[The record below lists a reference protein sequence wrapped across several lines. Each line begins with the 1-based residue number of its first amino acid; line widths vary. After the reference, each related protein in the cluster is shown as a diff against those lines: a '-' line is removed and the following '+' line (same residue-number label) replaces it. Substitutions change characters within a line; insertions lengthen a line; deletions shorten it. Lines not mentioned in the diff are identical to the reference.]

1 MEQTQEKKEISKFD
15 YFYQSEANQFAYY
28 RIPKD
33 LVINKEFSELSIPAK
48 FLYALFLDRATLSF
62 KNGFLDER
70 GRVFIIYKVEAL
82 MDDSGLSNKS
92 VAKFSNELEEYGLI
106 KRKRL
111 GLGQP
116 NRIYVMNFRNRK

>member
-1 MEQTQEKKEISKFD
+1 MEQAQNNKEISKFD

-62 KNGFLDER
+62 KNGLLDER

-82 MDDSGLSNKS
+82 MNDSGLSNKS

>member
-1 MEQTQEKKEISKFD
+1 MEQTQNNKEISKFD

-62 KNGFLDER
+62 KNGLLDER

-82 MDDSGLSNKS
+82 MNDSGLSNKS

>member
-1 MEQTQEKKEISKFD
+1 MEQTQNNKEISKFD

-62 KNGFLDER
+62 KNGLLDER

>member
-1 MEQTQEKKEISKFD
+1 MEQTQNNKEISKFD

-62 KNGFLDER
+62 KNGLLDER

-92 VAKFSNELEEYGLI
+92 VTKFSNELEEYGLI

>member
-62 KNGFLDER
+62 KNGLLDER
-70 GRVFIIYKVEAL
+70 NRVFIIYKVEAL

-92 VAKFSNELEEYGLI
+92 VAKFSNELEEYGLTKRFRVGLVKLI
-106 KRKRL
+106 KFML
-111 GLGQP
+111 
-116 NRIYVMNFRNRK
+116 